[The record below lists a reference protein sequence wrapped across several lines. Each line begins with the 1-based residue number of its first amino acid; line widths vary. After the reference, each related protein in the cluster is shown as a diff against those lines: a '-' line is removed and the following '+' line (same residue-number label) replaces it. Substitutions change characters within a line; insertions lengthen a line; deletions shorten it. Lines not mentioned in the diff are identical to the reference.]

1 MRITRD
7 VVVGIA
13 LLLICGTFLSATL
26 GMEKPDFGQMPPAL
40 WPRIILVPL
49 TLLSLTFLVRAVM
62 RPDLRGPDRG
72 GFKGWCAYYR
82 SPFVCFTMFSVFLIT
97 MPYLGMLIG
106 GILFVFVMLNFLGG
120 WRPKLMALHCLVSII
135 AVGAMWSVFTFAL
148 GVLLPRGEIF
158 TYY

>member
-7 VVVGIA
+7 AAVGIA

-40 WPRIILVPL
+40 WPRIILIPL

-72 GFKGWCAYYR
+72 GLKGWLLYYR
-82 SPFVCFTMFSVFLIT
+82 TPLACFAMFFMFLVS
-97 MPYLGMLIG
+97 MPVLGMLIG
-106 GILFVFVMLNFLGG
+106 GILFVFFMLNFLGG
-120 WRPKLMALHCLVSII
+120 WTLKKLALHGAVSIV

>member
-7 VVVGIA
+7 AVVGIV
-13 LLLICGTFLSATL
+13 LLVICGTFLSATL
-26 GMEKPDFGQMPPAL
+26 GMEKPSFDQMPPAL

-49 TLLSLTFLVRAVM
+49 TLLSFTYLVRAVM
-62 RPDLRGPDRG
+62 RPDDRGPDRG
-72 GFKGWCAYYR
+72 GLKGWLNYYQT
-82 SPFVCFTMFSVFLIT
+82 PLVCFGMFLVFLVT
-97 MPYLGMLIG
+97 MPILGMLIG
-106 GILFVFVMLNFLGG
+106 GILFVFLMLNFLGG
-120 WRPKLMALHCLVSII
+120 WSVKKLVLHGAVSVV